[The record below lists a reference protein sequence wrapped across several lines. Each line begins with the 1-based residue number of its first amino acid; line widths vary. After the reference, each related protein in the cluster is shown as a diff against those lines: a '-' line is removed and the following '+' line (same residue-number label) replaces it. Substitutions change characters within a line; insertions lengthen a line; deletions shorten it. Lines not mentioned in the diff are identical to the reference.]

1 MRYHICNS
9 EIICMCCVAL
19 SHACYIEEAAS
30 NSKSTLSLT
39 FRSIISKIIRFFA
52 SAFACFGSDTAF
64 VLMCI
69 AHRSVCGCVFALYT
83 LCLFVYLK
91 NVFVFGVVYISQNG
105 FSAKKPFFPY
115 FCLFPYCCVLKSVLG
130 MVMECIISCF
140 PLYLVQYL
148 MSSLSFN

>member
-1 MRYHICNS
+1 
-9 EIICMCCVAL
+9 MCCVAL

-105 FSAKKPFFPY
+105 FSAKKT
-115 FCLFPYCCVLKSVLG
+115 LFSVFLL
-130 MVMECIISCF
+130 ISLLLCAEISARNGDGVYNQLF
-140 PLYLVQYL
+140 STLL
-148 MSSLSFN
+148 SSIFDVIVEF